1 MSRDRTVH
9 RDRTARFSRRR
20 VVDVVP
26 ELPLITAIEISARR
40 QAGQLGRV
48 EVYPIPESVLPGTP
62 SVLVR
67 PAPTPVPVVSSLRPR
82 SGARSGNSAPYRFVI
97 DGRETLVQGA
107 FGVIGRSPDP
117 TEDSQAIAV
126 TDPGR
131 SLSRNHLGFEVD
143 ARGRLLVVDLRSA
156 NGSEILAASGERT
169 ECVPGRR
176 YVVGNGDALLLGNF
190 DVKVARG

>member
-1 MSRDRTVH
+1 
-9 RDRTARFSRRR
+9 
-20 VVDVVP
+20 
-26 ELPLITAIEISARR
+26 
-40 QAGQLGRV
+40 
-48 EVYPIPESVLPGTP
+48 
-62 SVLVR
+62 
-67 PAPTPVPVVSSLRPR
+67 
-82 SGARSGNSAPYRFVI
+82 
-97 DGRETLVQGA
+97 VQGA

-117 TEDSQAIAV
+117 ADDSQAIAV